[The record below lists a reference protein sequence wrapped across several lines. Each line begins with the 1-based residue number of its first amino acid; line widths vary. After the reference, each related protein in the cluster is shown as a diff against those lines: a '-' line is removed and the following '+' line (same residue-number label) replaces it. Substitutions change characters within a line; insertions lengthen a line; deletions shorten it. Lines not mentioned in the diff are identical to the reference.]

1 MAKGKQKGFKKKQIE
16 IRDESMDPYYLIKD
30 DRQYVKMMEGNS
42 LPLGYYTNLANAL
55 ASVSKD
61 VHLQQDAGKVFSLK
75 RFLDRSEEVNSQ
87 IINSINEWE
96 N

>member
-1 MAKGKQKGFKKKQIE
+1 MSKGKQKGFKKKQIE
-16 IRDESMDPYYLIKD
+16 IRDESMAPYYLLKD

-42 LPLGYYTNLANAL
+42 LPLGYFINLANAL

-75 RFLDRSEEVNSQ
+75 RFLDRSEEVNTQ
-87 IINSINEWE
+87 IINSINE
-96 N
+96 